1 MRRSSLLLGTLAATF
16 ALAPGQADARR
27 KRSAAITSVTAERAD
42 EILRARGWAPETHVL
57 DDGEPYLSFTH
68 QGDKMALYLYDCV
81 GGECGAVQLV
91 AGFSLDEPATLET
104 VNEWNRTKR
113 FSRVYMQPEGAVF
126 IEMDLD
132 LAGGVMPGAIDD
144 WFEIW
149 NVSVPELKR
158 HLGY

>member
-1 MRRSSLLLGTLAATF
+1 MRTSSLLLVAVAASF
-16 ALAPGQADARR
+16 ALAPAQADARK
-27 KRSAAITSVTAERAD
+27 KRSKPITSVTAEQASD
-42 EILRARGWAPETHVL
+42 ILRARGYAPQTHVL

-68 QGDKMALYLYDCV
+68 AGDNMALYLYDCIDDA
-81 GGECGAVQLV
+81 CGAVQLV
-91 AGFSLDEPATLET
+91 AGFSLEQPVTLET
-104 VNEWNRTKR
+104 VNDWNRTKR
-113 FSRVYMQPEGAVF
+113 FSRVYRQPQGAVF